1 MSIDLEKVKLL
12 FGQNLAATRRARGL
26 SQAEL
31 GERVNLSRVT
41 VANIEGGKQN
51 VHLGQI
57 FSLASALNA
66 SPKELIPSPDQIQVG
81 SQGIDE
87 LFLQFSKKNLS
98 ELAGGAK

>member
-1 MSIDLEKVKLL
+1 MSIDTEKVKLV

-41 VANIEGGKQN
+41 IANIEGGKQN
-51 VHLGQI
+51 VQLGQL

-66 SPKELIPSPDQIQVG
+66 SPKELIPNPDQVQVG
-81 SQGIDE
+81 FQQFDE
-87 LFLQFSKKNLS
+87 LFLQLAKKNLS
-98 ELAGGAK
+98 ELAGGTK

>member
-1 MSIDLEKVKLL
+1 M
-12 FGQNLAATRRARGL
+12 

-31 GERVNLSRVT
+31 GERVSLSRVT

-66 SPKELIPSPDQIQVG
+66 SPHELIPDTEQVQVG
-81 SQGIDE
+81 FQAFDE
-87 LFLQFSKKNLS
+87 LFLQLAKKNLS
-98 ELAGGAK
+98 EIAGGTK